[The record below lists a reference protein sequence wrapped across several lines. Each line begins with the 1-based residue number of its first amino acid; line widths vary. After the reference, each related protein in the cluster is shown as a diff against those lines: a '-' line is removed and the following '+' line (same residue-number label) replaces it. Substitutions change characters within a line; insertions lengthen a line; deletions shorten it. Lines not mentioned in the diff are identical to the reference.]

1 MNNKKIKMKKYEILI
16 IGLIIILTSAKIFS
30 QNSDSS
36 LNLAY
41 NKLREGKNLEA
52 IELFENHI
60 SKNPNDTRIYLQLAY
75 EYIKI
80 NNEDKAIQ
88 YLEYVQ
94 KNSKNPDEYQ
104 AAKKQLEY
112 IEANAEARKKN
123 FIDLYSYSIYDTY
136 QKNFISNLIFRYNN
150 KIINRLYGG
159 LYTDIYTDTKTTKE
173 YIYNDRYIEVGGFV
187 RYNILDNLSFE
198 LRAGYVREIDFNK
211 NSFNFKPILSFS
223 DRFGTKRPGTNFF
236 TDVYSAALYDHKFEN
251 FFGQLSL
258 REVVSFKV
266 NEISNLETYLKQSV
280 LGDSKQFD
288 YNNYAEIGGGVA
300 YSFKSMYLPTIFV
313 EATNKFYFQGN
324 RENSFQFKAGLLFNF
339 YKFVW

>member
-1 MNNKKIKMKKYEILI
+1 MRITKYILA
-16 IGLIIILTSAKIFS
+16 GLIIVITNINLFS
-30 QNSDSS
+30 QNSDSN

-41 NKLREGKNLEA
+41 EKLREGKNLEA
-52 IELFENHI
+52 ITIFEDHI

-80 NNEDKAIQ
+80 DKKDKAEQ

-94 KNSKNPDEYQ
+94 KNSKNPEEVQ

-112 IEANAEARKKN
+112 LKTSSEFGKQH
-123 FIDLYSYSIYDTY
+123 FIDVYSYNIYDTY
-136 QKNFISNLIFRYNN
+136 QENFISNLIFRYNN
-150 KIINRLYGG
+150 KIVNRLYGG
-159 LYTDIYTDTKTTKE
+159 VYTDIYTDTRTTKN

-223 DRFGTKRPGTNFF
+223 DRFGTKNRNTNFF

-251 FFGQLSL
+251 FFGQVTL

-266 NEISNLETYLKQSV
+266 NNVSNFETYLKQSV
-280 LGDSKQFD
+280 LGDTKQFD
-288 YNNYAEIGGGVA
+288 YNNYVELGGGVA
-300 YSFKSMYLPTIFV
+300 YTFKSMYLPAIFV